1 MMMPN
6 IFSFL
11 KAMPLLPKAAM
22 NITSRGVK
30 RCLARRTRF
39 VVDAA
44 TAASVGGTAPVPSE
58 PASSEPAVTEP
69 ASSEP
74 VASAASAETNMTST
88 THSSPW
94 IIVGF
99 CAARALGLAA
109 VAWAIRRKIT
119 TPMVPALKQKRDK
132 VAPNTSPLPK

>member
-1 MMMPN
+1 MMKPN

-22 NITSRGVK
+22 NITSRGGK

-44 TAASVGGTAPVPSE
+44 TAASVGGTAPVPS
-58 PASSEPAVTEP
+58 EP